1 MGNHYHLALETPSAN
16 LSDGMKWLQGVYAT
30 RYNRFRK
37 QQGHL
42 FQGRFKSIVVEDFE
56 RLAGLC
62 HYIHLNAVRAGIVD
76 VSRLAGYRYS
86 SYYWLNNRKGRR
98 AFLSFDAFLEGS
110 GGLKNTVAGRR
121 KYGQYLAWLNEDEPQ
136 QEAYFFER
144 MSKGWAHGSKE
155 FKKGLIRNGEKER
168 QHLQIGG
175 TGSGEALELFWE
187 DDLEWCLEVLGKG
200 LLDASHRTEVSR
212 LENRD
217 MCLDEAEASVSQPL
231 VVGEACNGG

>member
-1 MGNHYHLALETPSAN
+1 M
-16 LSDGMKWLQGVYAT
+16 
-30 RYNRFRK
+30 
-37 QQGHL
+37 
-42 FQGRFKSIVVEDFE
+42 EDFE

-62 HYIHLNAVRAGIVD
+62 HYIHLNAVRAVIVD

-98 AFLSFDAFLEGS
+98 AFLSFDACLEGS

-155 FKKGLIRNGEKER
+155 FKKGLIGNGEKER

-200 LLDASHRTEVSR
+200 LLDASTEPKSADWKIAICAWMRRRHLCCNRWLSEKLAMGVEAAVSR
-212 LENRD
+212 Y
-217 MCLDEAEASVSQPL
+217 VKQ
-231 VVGEACNGG
+231 CNDGDRPVAGKLLKQLNARIKN